1 MFFVFHFTYT
11 PHHTYAHYD
20 TKENDITSIGG
31 RSLLNSLAY
40 NTTVRTI
47 TGLYHNEIDRNFI
60 IESISRILYSN
71 LDTLNS
77 AKKEQYRRI
86 QYENQKRSSMN
97 AGMDTLVEPL
107 TGTGTGTGSG
117 LPTIPTVE
125 EVSEGSLDWA
135 DRLYNDDTELVSSS
149 SVVITNLGEVSAIEK
164 EDDQEKVQ
172 QQQQQNNNNAA
183 AVVVEPT
190 TQLVSNINYRYAD
203 MPPPVE
209 YFDRIMILQ
218 AAPLIYLSS
227 SQTDQ
232 EQRQQQQPIPLHD
245 FDYEISIIR
254 NSLDSSSNRFDAKID
269 IEINTASIDA
279 FTTFMK
285 ASGSSVGIQRSRVL
299 HFTGFGHP
307 QHVFGFEESST
318 SGTSGC
324 DGYLDDT
331 FDFNKLN
338 TLVKEASSLQL
349 VVVNSYHSGRIGKA
363 FVDAGVPHVVCCHH
377 PELFRDKAANSFLT
391 NFYRGLGSNKSL
403 QQSFDCAQ
411 ESIRV
416 EEISKH
422 VERYVLLP
430 RRDNKEKD
438 DYDPSYHDIPIF
450 YTNPVS
456 LVENNGADTKILNE
470 KARNMLPKL
479 PRYFIGREIEMCK
492 VLVALRDTNTNI
504 VRIGGIKGI
513 GKASLAIAVCR
524 YSKF

>member
-1 MFFVFHFTYT
+1 M
-11 PHHTYAHYD
+11 HYD
-20 TKENDITSIGG
+20 TKENDISSIGG

-40 NTTVRTI
+40 NTTVKTI

-107 TGTGTGTGSG
+107 TGAGTGTGNSSG

-172 QQQQQNNNNAA
+172 QQQQKLNNNVDNDVDAAAAA

-218 AAPLIYLSS
+218 AAPLIYLSL
-227 SQTDQ
+227 SQTEQ
-232 EQRQQQQPIPLHD
+232 EQLQQQQPIPLHD

-254 NSLDSSSNRFDAKID
+254 NSLDSSSNRFDARID
-269 IEINTASIDA
+269 IETNTASIDA

-331 FDFNKLN
+331 FDLNKLN

-430 RRDNKEKD
+430 RRDNEEKD

>member
-1 MFFVFHFTYT
+1 M
-11 PHHTYAHYD
+11 HYD
-20 TKENDITSIGG
+20 TKENDISSIGG

-40 NTTVRTI
+40 NTTVKTI

-107 TGTGTGTGSG
+107 TGAGTGTGNSSG

-172 QQQQQNNNNAA
+172 QQQQKLNNNVDNDVDAAAAAA

-218 AAPLIYLSS
+218 AAPLIYLAS
-227 SQTDQ
+227 
-232 EQRQQQQPIPLHD
+232 QQQQPIPLHD

-254 NSLDSSSNRFDAKID
+254 NSLNSSSNRFDAKIE
-269 IEINTASIDA
+269 IELNTASIDT
-279 FTTFMK
+279 FTTYMK
-285 ASGSSVGIQRSRVL
+285 SSGNSSVGGRIRSRVL
-299 HFTGFGHP
+299 HYTGFGHSK
-307 QHVFGFEESST
+307 HVFGLEESSSSCT

-331 FDFNKLN
+331 FDLNKLN

-430 RRDNKEKD
+430 RRDNEEKD